1 MMMLGD
7 TLTERKGNNLSEA
20 LWTELE
26 KLDVLRERMGIGY
39 EEARTA
45 LNLAHGD
52 VVRALDDLEKAQNE
66 KEQSWDFSER
76 GRGILD
82 NVKAGL
88 VGFNHTKISLKK
100 HDNTILSVSA
110 PLGLALAYTIW
121 SKPGLRMLAF
131 AGAIG
136 AAINH
141 FELEVANEVS
151 PYDDDAFNFA
161 ADGPEEEF

>member
-1 MMMLGD
+1 MWGD
-7 TLTERKGNNLSEA
+7 KLMERKGKILSEV

-45 LNLAHGD
+45 LNFAQGD
-52 VVRALDDLEKAQNE
+52 VVKALDNLEKTRDGE
-66 KEQSWDFSER
+66 ELGWDFVDR
-76 GRGILD
+76 APGIWD
-82 NVKAGL
+82 NVKKKLGS
-88 VGFNHTKISLKK
+88 FNNTTVSLKK
-100 HDNTILSVSA
+100 HDNTIVSLSA

-121 SKPGLRMLAF
+121 RKPGLRMLAL
-131 AGAIG
+131 AGAVG

-141 FELEVANEVS
+141 YELEVASVDKS

-161 ADGPEEEF
+161 ADGANEEF